1 MVLFKITLETSSLFS
16 ISFFRMHMKILTII
30 IFLSLSALAIQ
41 IDTKLYKDGDTLA
54 YYDQLAKKLSDDTAI
69 DVEDV
74 ERLKSEKSLLEKLKV
89 LVIKEPPLQTFSTEL
104 IGKEYIEASDYIK
117 LFNTVAEA
125 LEQKNKL
132 EETQMFVQEK
142 LSYLKKSIESIS
154 DQKHKNLLLY
164 QLQFAYYKLKQQY
177 DKISV
182 QNYQQF
188 ILEGQK
194 VLSMLISRVN
204 FDLNTYEIGLAKDQ
218 KELENLNKKLVATNL
233 SKERELLSQE
243 TISQKLVDKLKAL
256 ELAYDKELIA
266 IADKRLL
273 LSLAYY
279 QKKNIKLVLL
289 QRKELHST
297 LKQLSVENTLY
308 NAKLVELENLT
319 RASDD
324 AMDYNYL
331 TLKENILSFYENFY
345 SYVNTPFIV
354 LDETPISFL
363 SILKLLGILILGFL
377 IAKIY
382 FKLFTKLHKRRKDM
396 SAVSIKVIANM
407 GATLIFFVTFII
419 AMSSIG
425 LSVANLAVLAGAIS
439 IGVGFALRSVVSSI
453 ISGMVLLSENYIKI
467 GDYVRIKETLTGK
480 VMDIGFRATV
490 IRTIDNIH
498 ILVPNSD
505 LIDGQVINLT
515 FEDRIRRIYIP
526 FKVPYGSNVKKI
538 NSLVIEAVMA
548 SKIPLL
554 RDIRS
559 KKPTVWM
566 SAVGESFIEL
576 ELLVWIEGIRPSTK
590 SNLLIL
596 IYDTL
601 SAEGIAQPHPQLDLH
616 IKDRRMLNALR

>member
-1 MVLFKITLETSSLFS
+1 
-16 ISFFRMHMKILTII
+16 MKILTII
-30 IFLSLSALAIQ
+30 VFFTLSALAIQ
-41 IDTKLYKDGDTLA
+41 IDTKLYQDGDTLA

-74 ERLKSEKSLLEKLKV
+74 ERLKSEKSLLEKLKI
-89 LVIKEPPLQTFSTEL
+89 LVIKEPPVQTFNTEL
-104 IGKEYIEASDYIK
+104 IGKEYIEDTEYIK
-117 LFNTVAEA
+117 LFNTVAGA
-125 LEQKNKL
+125 LEEKNKL
-132 EETQMFVQEK
+132 VESQMFVQEK
-142 LSYLKKSIESIS
+142 LSYLKKRIESIS

-188 ILEGQK
+188 ISEGEK

-204 FDLNTYEIGLAKDQ
+204 FDLNTYEVGLAKDQ
-218 KELENLNKKLVATNL
+218 KELEELSKELVATNL

-243 TISQKLVDKLKAL
+243 IISQKLVNKLNAL

-273 LSLAYY
+273 LSLSYY
-279 QKKNIKLVLL
+279 QKKDIKSVLL
-289 QRKELHST
+289 QRKELRST
-297 LKQLSVENTLY
+297 IEQLSVENTLY
-308 NAKLVELENLT
+308 NAKLIELENLT
-319 RASDD
+319 KASDE
-324 AMDYNYL
+324 AMDYNYM
-331 TLKENILSFYENFY
+331 TIKENFLSFYENFY
-345 SYVNTPFIV
+345 SYISSPFVV

-363 SILKLLGILILGFL
+363 SILKLLGVLVLGFL

-396 SAVSIKVIANM
+396 SAVSIKVVANI
-407 GATLIFFVTFII
+407 GATLIFFVTFVI

-425 LSVANLAVLAGAIS
+425 LSIANLAVIAGALS

-453 ISGMVLLSENYIKI
+453 ISGMVLLSENYIKL

-515 FEDRIRRIYIP
+515 FEDRIRRIYVP
-526 FKVPYGSNVKKI
+526 FKVPYGSDVKKI
-538 NSLVIEAVMA
+538 RSTVVEAVMA

-554 RDIRS
+554 REARA

-566 SAVGESFIEL
+566 SGVGESFIEL

-601 SAEGIAQPHPQLDLH
+601 GAEGIAMPHPQLDLH
-616 IKDRRMLNALR
+616 IKDRRVLNALR